1 MTRNEAF
8 DAIREE
14 LYRAEQKHPN
24 WPNDIFKQIA
34 IINEEA
40 GQTTKAI
47 LHYIDENGSFISI
60 QEELI
65 QTAAVCVRML
75 ISLKDFT
82 CYNCKIVKTCE
93 VAFDDYNTN
102 GDCLNK

>member
-24 WPNDIFKQIA
+24 WPNDI
-34 IINEEA
+34 A
-40 GQTTKAI
+40 GETTKAI

-65 QTAAVCVRML
+65 QTAAVYVRML